1 MSDWSSDVCSSDLG
15 VARARII
22 KAVAPLA
29 AQDGFERAWLI
40 IYASM
45 DNFTAAG
52 TCSRSKAVSFVQNE
66 RNKSIARQFS
76 GNGQAD
82 PPSSNYNRI
91 GDQNL
96 FSTSLNSHHPSAY
109 GHPQEHTMNSTV
121 YKMLKT
127 ITRSEEQT
135 SELQS
140 LMRISYAVFS

>member
-1 MSDWSSDVCSSDLG
+1 MFTGKDELADPTVRYG
-15 VARARII
+15 VARAIII

-66 RNKSIARQFS
+66 RNKSI
-76 GNGQAD
+76 
-82 PPSSNYNRI
+82 
-91 GDQNL
+91 
-96 FSTSLNSHHPSAY
+96 
-109 GHPQEHTMNSTV
+109 
-121 YKMLKT
+121 
-127 ITRSEEQT
+127 RSEEHT

-140 LMRISYAVFS
+140 LMRISYAVFCLKKKTKKL

>member
-1 MSDWSSDVCSSDLG
+1 MIRRPPRSTLSYTLVPYTTLFRS
-15 VARARII
+15 II

-40 IYASM
+40 IDASM

-82 PPSSNYNRI
+82 HPSSNYHRI

-96 FSTSLNSHHPSAY
+96 FSTSLNSHHASEY
-109 GHPQEHTMNSTV
+109 GHPQEHKMKSAV
-121 YKMLKT
+121 YKMLKD
-127 ITRSEEQT
+127 IKQN
-135 SELQS
+135 QKNKH
-140 LMRISYAVFS
+140 